1 MMTSSNIQFYESIN
15 KPFFVLKFIFIPVY
29 IIFLLFAYK
38 NEQKEYEKKVNTIL
52 KTILKIG
59 LQAKF

>member
-38 NEQKEYEKKVNTIL
+38 NEQKEYVKKVNTIL

-59 LQAKF
+59 LQTKF

>member
-1 MMTSSNIQFYESIN
+1 MTSSNIQFYDCIN

-59 LQAKF
+59 LQTKF

>member
-1 MMTSSNIQFYESIN
+1 MTSSNIQFYESIN